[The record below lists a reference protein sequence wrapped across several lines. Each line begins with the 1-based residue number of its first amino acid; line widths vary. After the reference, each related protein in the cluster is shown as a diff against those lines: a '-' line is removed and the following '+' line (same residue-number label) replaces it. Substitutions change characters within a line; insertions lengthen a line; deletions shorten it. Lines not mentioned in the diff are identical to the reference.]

1 MKLSKHTY
9 DSDVFQ
15 NLLNNVK
22 PENIQKAAQT
32 SPVSGSDIFTT
43 RTSNDLD
50 NVVQDMH
57 VDAINELEFAA
68 DRSKVNL
75 TDDHKI
81 SFAKSAYKLKG
92 KELERAAQKF
102 CGDICKDTF
111 SPQQNMKL
119 SSNTMNNIHS
129 VASATYSPDAE
140 NGGVN
145 FGRTGGYMGMQSNPN
160 TIFEPDAIVKKA
172 QTKMGDEMIQ
182 ERKEAIKKQA
192 EDDKKLYWESIQKQA
207 SEDSMIHNAIK
218 NAGTYAESP
227 IVDIN
232 RGANSMSIFSDDRDF
247 SNIPQQTLGEKIAS
261 LASERASKHGTSD
274 KEYTLNPTQKIDSNS
289 VFNSLFNNG

>member
-22 PENIQKAAQT
+22 PENIQKTAQT

-57 VDAINELEFAA
+57 SNAISELEFAA
-68 DRSKVNL
+68 SRSKVAL
-75 TDDHKI
+75 ADEHRV
-81 SFAKSAYKLKG
+81 SFAKSAYKLTG
-92 KELERAAQKF
+92 KDLERAAQKF
-102 CGDICKDTF
+102 CGVISQEVF
-111 SPQQNMKL
+111 SPQQAMKL

-172 QTKMGDEMIQ
+172 QTKLGDETIQ
-182 ERKEAIKKQA
+182 ERKEAIQKQK
-192 EDDKKLYWESIQKQA
+192 EEDKKMYWESIQKQA

-227 IVDIN
+227 VVDIN
-232 RGANSMSIFSDDRDF
+232 FGSNTMSIFSNDRDF
-247 SNIPQQTLGEKIAS
+247 SNIPEQTLGEKIAS
-261 LASERASKHGTSD
+261 IASDRASKHATSD
-274 KEYTLNPTQKIDSNS
+274 KEYTVKPTQKIDSNS